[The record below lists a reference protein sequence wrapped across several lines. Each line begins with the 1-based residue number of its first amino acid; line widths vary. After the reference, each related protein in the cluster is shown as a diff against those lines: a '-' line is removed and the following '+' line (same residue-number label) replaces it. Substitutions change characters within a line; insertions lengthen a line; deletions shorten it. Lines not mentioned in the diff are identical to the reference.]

1 MAHSTGDN
9 LSFTHHS
16 PTDNLLC
23 AKADILNDDQYF
35 PHTKGEISVSET
47 LRLFKDVN
55 IDIFFVCCLISQFQG
70 DTMKSR
76 FTNSSFANDREL
88 KDSTTKDCPIYF
100 MGTGTQ
106 CSW

>member
-55 IDIFFVCCLISQFQG
+55 IDFFLFAVLQA
-70 DTMKSR
+70 
-76 FTNSSFANDREL
+76 SS
-88 KDSTTKDCPIYF
+88 K
-100 MGTGTQ
+100 GTQ
-106 CSW
+106 